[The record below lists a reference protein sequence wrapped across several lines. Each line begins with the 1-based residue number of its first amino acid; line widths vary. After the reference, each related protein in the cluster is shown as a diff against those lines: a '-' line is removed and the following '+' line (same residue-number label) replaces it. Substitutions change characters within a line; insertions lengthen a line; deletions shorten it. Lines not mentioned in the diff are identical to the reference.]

1 MRGLTF
7 GLILVAICLAAA
19 TARVGPFMVGGL
31 GRSADL
37 GFATSEQARLT
48 VRIVAPGS
56 PAEKAGLKVGDEI
69 LAING
74 RAIGRPYEGSAMLQ
88 RLKGRETVSLA
99 VSRADRELAVSFTP
113 PPRPLESYPE
123 VDVEYGS
130 MRTSDGVMLRTLV
143 SRPRDAS
150 AGSRLPTLFFTQW
163 VSCGSIETI
172 RPGREQ
178 VADMMRRSG
187 WALIRVERAGAGDS
201 EGPACHELD
210 YDTELRHYR
219 EALATL
225 SKHRWVD
232 AARIVIWG
240 SSLGS
245 TTAPLLAEG
254 FSVAGLIVQG
264 GGALT
269 YAERM
274 IAFDRLGLERSG
286 KSPAEIDRG
295 MRRSILFNADY
306 LYGRRTPE
314 QILRDRPDLA
324 GVWQSM
330 RGTGDGVHYGRPYA
344 YHWQAAEKDFLTA
357 WSRIEA
363 PVLVLYG
370 EYDQF

>member
-1 MRGLTF
+1 
-7 GLILVAICLAAA
+7 
-19 TARVGPFMVGGL
+19 
-31 GRSADL
+31 
-37 GFATSEQARLT
+37 
-48 VRIVAPGS
+48 
-56 PAEKAGLKVGDEI
+56 
-69 LAING
+69 
-74 RAIGRPYEGSAMLQ
+74 
-88 RLKGRETVSLA
+88 
-99 VSRADRELAVSFTP
+99 
-113 PPRPLESYPE
+113 
-123 VDVEYGS
+123 
-130 MRTSDGVMLRTLV
+130 
-143 SRPRDAS
+143 
-150 AGSRLPTLFFTQW
+150 
-163 VSCGSIETI
+163 
-172 RPGREQ
+172 
-178 VADMMRRSG
+178 MMRRSG

-254 FSVAGLIVQG
+254 FPVAGLIVQG

-269 YAERM
+269 YGERM

-286 KSPAEIDRG
+286 KSAAEIDRG
-295 MRRSILFNADY
+295 MRKSILFNADY

-370 EYDQF
+370 EYDQFEPEHGHKLIVEMLNRLRPSSASYGVIPRAGHDLEIFATPEEAAAGETGVAVPRLFLQPVLKWLARLAARQHPTVQ